1 MPELNLNRI
10 DLNLLTVFATLM
22 EERSVTRA
30 GQRLNL
36 SQPATSGALNRLR
49 EVFRDPLFI
58 RTGRA
63 FEPTARALEI
73 MERVGPALA
82 AVQAALAPSIPF
94 DPATDARHFR
104 IGCSEDAA
112 IPLLPALTCVLRR
125 EAPNCTLTVR
135 HADYRSAPDLLASG
149 DVSMVVGYVEDD
161 LPANAKRRRLVE
173 GHFVVLRAD
182 TASEPITLDAYCD
195 RPHALVT
202 YRGDLSGIVDDE
214 LARIGR
220 SRRVVLGLTD
230 FALLPLVLAGTD
242 MLATVPDIVAET
254 LAAHGGLRIDPTPF
268 QAPPNAV
275 LMAWR
280 GATDGDPAE
289 RWLRSR
295 IVAGLRGPM
304 A

>member
-1 MPELNLNRI
+1 MPDLGLHRI
-10 DLNLLTVFATLM
+10 DLNLLIVFATLM
-22 EERSVTRA
+22 EERSVTKA

-49 EVFRDPLFI
+49 DLFRDPLFI

-73 MERVGPALA
+73 MERVAPALA
-82 AVQAALAPSIPF
+82 AVQSALAPSIPF
-94 DPATDARHFR
+94 DPATDSRHFR
-104 IGCSEDAA
+104 IGCSDEAA
-112 IPLLPALTCVLRR
+112 IPLLPPLNSVIRR
-125 EAPNCTLTVR
+125 DAPGCTLTVR
-135 HADYRSAPDLLASG
+135 HTDYRSAPEMLASG
-149 DVSMVVGYVEDD
+149 DVSLVVGYVEDD
-161 LPANAKRRRLVE
+161 LPANAKRRRLIE
-173 GHFVVLRAD
+173 GRFVVLRAD
-182 TASEPITLDAYCD
+182 PDPQTISLDAYCE

-202 YRGDLSGIVDDE
+202 YRGDLTGVVDDE
-214 LARIGR
+214 LARMGR

-242 MLATVPDIVAET
+242 MVTTVPEFIAET
-254 LAAHGGLRIDPTPF
+254 LASHGGLRIDPTPF
-268 QAPPNAV
+268 PAPSSPM

-289 RWLRSR
+289 RWLRER
-295 IVAGLRGPM
+295 IVEIVRGPK

>member
-94 DPATDARHFR
+94 DPATDTRHFR
-104 IGCSEDAA
+104 IGCSDDAA
-112 IPLLPALTCVLRR
+112 IPLLPVLTCVLRR
-125 EAPNCTLTVR
+125 EAPGCTLTVR

-182 TASEPITLDAYCD
+182 AGTEAIGLDEYCA

-202 YRGDLSGIVDDE
+202 YRGDLSGVVDEE
-214 LARIGR
+214 LARMGR
-220 SRRVVLGLTD
+220 SRQVVLGLTD

-242 MLATVPDIVAET
+242 MLATVPDLVAET

-268 QAPPNAV
+268 PAPANAV

-289 RWLRSR
+289 RWLRHR
-295 IVAGLRGPM
+295 IVESLRGPK

>member
-1 MPELNLNRI
+1 MPERGLNRI

-30 GQRLNL
+30 GQRLGL

-49 EVFRDPLFI
+49 EAFRDPLFI

-73 MERVGPALA
+73 MERIGPALA
-82 AVQAALAPSIPF
+82 AMQAALAPAIPF
-94 DPATDARHFR
+94 DPGTDARHFR
-104 IGCSEDAA
+104 IGCSDEAA

-125 EAPNCTLTVR
+125 DAPNCTLTVR
-135 HADYRSAPDLLASG
+135 HADYRSAPELLASG
-149 DVSMVVGYVEDD
+149 EVSMVVGYVEDD

-173 GHFVVLRAD
+173 GRFVVLRAD
-182 TASEPITLDAYCD
+182 PATEPITLDAYCA
-195 RPHALVT
+195 RSHALVT
-202 YRGDLSGIVDDE
+202 YRGDLSGIMDDT
-214 LARIGR
+214 LARLGR
-220 SRRVVLGLTD
+220 SRRVVLGLTG

-268 QAPPNAV
+268 PAPASPV
-275 LMAWR
+275 LLAWR
-280 GATDGDPAE
+280 GATDADPAE
-289 RWLRSR
+289 RWLRNA
-295 IVAGLRGPM
+295 IVESLRGPR